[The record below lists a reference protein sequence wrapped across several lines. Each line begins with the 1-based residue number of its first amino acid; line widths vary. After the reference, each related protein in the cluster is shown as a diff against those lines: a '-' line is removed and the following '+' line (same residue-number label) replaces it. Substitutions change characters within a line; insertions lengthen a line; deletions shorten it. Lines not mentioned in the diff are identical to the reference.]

1 MTLGEAATAI
11 EMERLEG
18 ALRAADAAIDLDE
31 ISIRVGD
38 RDVSLGDLI
47 ALEVARAA
55 SEALSGVVSLQALL
69 ARLRSDR
76 AGDIAMSLLGAG
88 YNPVALVGGE
98 RVEVVP
104 DFVVSHRLADGPSA
118 FVVVGMLQ
126 PLRAVFRKIG
136 RDLPIQPTAMP
147 APLIWVTNAGDAT
160 EYAIYPGGPLG
171 FELIR
176 ESARA
181 LLPTPL
187 HAAP

>member
-11 EMERLEG
+11 EMERVEG
-18 ALRAADAAIDLDE
+18 ALAAADSAVDLDE
-31 ISIRVGD
+31 ISIRVSD
-38 RDVSLGDLI
+38 RDVSLGDLT

-55 SEALSGVVSLQALL
+55 AEALAGVVSLQTLL

-88 YNPVALVGGE
+88 YNPVALVDSE

-104 DFVVSHRLADGPSA
+104 DHVVSHRLTAGPSA
-118 FVVVGMLQ
+118 FLVVGMLQ
-126 PLRAVFRKIG
+126 PLRAAFRKIG
-136 RDLPIQPTAMP
+136 RELPIEPTAMP
-147 APLIWVTNAGDAT
+147 APRIWVTNAGDAT

-181 LLPTPL
+181 LLSVSTQD
-187 HAAP
+187 AP